1 MIDDITEIKDDLK
14 DLNRRLQVAE
24 TSIQVA
30 EATRTE
36 RHQNMIDRFE
46 RVEQR
51 LDLLDQQLTKDMK
64 TLYNK
69 IDALQELA
77 TQGKTSLK
85 TLWIVGGLVT
95 TGLALLASWLQV
107 FK

>member
-1 MIDDITEIKDDLK
+1 MDDITEIKEDLK
-14 DLNRRLQVAE
+14 DLNRRLQSAE

-51 LDLLDQQLTKDMK
+51 LDLLEVQISKDMK
-64 TLYNK
+64 ILYDK

>member
-1 MIDDITEIKDDLK
+1 MDDIKDDLK
-14 DLNRRLQVAE
+14 DINRRLQAAE
-24 TSIQVA
+24 TAIQVS
-30 EATRTE
+30 EVTRTE

-51 LDLLDQQLTKDMK
+51 LNLLEEQITRDMNI
-64 TLYNK
+64 LYK
-69 IDALQELA
+69 KLDSLQELA

-85 TLWIVGGLVT
+85 TLWVVGGLVT
-95 TGLALLASWLQV
+95 AGLALLASWLQV

>member
-1 MIDDITEIKDDLK
+1 MEDINEIREDLK
-14 DLNRRLQVAE
+14 DINRRLQVAE

-30 EATRTE
+30 EATRAE

-51 LDLLDQQLTKDMK
+51 LDLLEEQLTRDMN
-64 TLYNK
+64 TLYKK

-95 TGLALLASWLQV
+95 AALALLASWLQV

>member
-1 MIDDITEIKDDLK
+1 MDELTEIKDDIK
-14 DLNRRLQVAE
+14 DINRRLQAAE
-24 TSIQVA
+24 TAIQVA

-36 RHQNMIDRFE
+36 RHENMIDRFE
-46 RVEQR
+46 RVEHR
-51 LDLLDQQLTKDMK
+51 LDLLEEQITRDMNI
-64 TLYNK
+64 LYKK

-85 TLWIVGGLVT
+85 TMWVVGGLVT
-95 TGLALLASWLQV
+95 AGLALLASWLQV

>member
-1 MIDDITEIKDDLK
+1 MDDLTELKDDVK
-14 DLNRRLQVAE
+14 DLSRRLQIAE

-30 EATRTE
+30 EATRSE

-46 RVEQR
+46 RVEHR
-51 LDLLDQQLTKDMK
+51 LDLLEEQLTRDM
-64 TLYNK
+64 TVLYNK

-95 TGLALLASWLQV
+95 AGLALLASWLQV

>member
-1 MIDDITEIKDDLK
+1 MEDLNDLK
-14 DLNRRLQVAE
+14 DDIKDLGRRLQAAE

-30 EATRTE
+30 EATRSE

-51 LDLLDQQLTKDMK
+51 LNMLEEQLTRDMNI
-64 TLYNK
+64 LYNK
-69 IDALQELA
+69 IDLLQELA

-85 TLWIVGGLVT
+85 TMWVVGGLVT
-95 TGLALLASWLQV
+95 AALGLLASWLQV

>member
-1 MIDDITEIKDDLK
+1 MDDLNDIKDDIK
-14 DLNRRLQVAE
+14 DLGRRLQVAE
-24 TSIQVA
+24 TAIQVT

-51 LDLLDQQLTKDMK
+51 LDMLEEQLTRDMRI
-64 TLYNK
+64 LYNK
-69 IDALQELA
+69 IDLLQELA

-85 TLWIVGGLVT
+85 TLWVVGGLVT
-95 TGLALLASWLQV
+95 AGLALLASWLQV

>member
-1 MIDDITEIKDDLK
+1 MEEITDIKEDIKE
-14 DLNRRLQVAE
+14 LNRRLQAAE

-46 RVEQR
+46 RVEHR
-51 LDLLDQQLTKDMK
+51 LDLLEEQITRDMK
-64 TLYNK
+64 VLYNK

>member
-1 MIDDITEIKDDLK
+1 MDEITEIKDDLK
-14 DLNRRLQVAE
+14 DINRRLQVAE
-24 TSIQVA
+24 TTIQVA

-46 RVEQR
+46 RVEHR
-51 LDLLDQQLTKDMK
+51 LDLLEEQITRDMK
-64 TLYNK
+64 VLYEK

-95 TGLALLASWLQV
+95 AGLALLASWLQV

>member
-1 MIDDITEIKDDLK
+1 MEDINELKDDVK
-14 DLNRRLQVAE
+14 DINRRLQSAE

-36 RHQNMIDRFE
+36 RHQSMIDRFE

-51 LDLLDQQLTKDMK
+51 LDLLEEQITRDMNI
-64 TLYNK
+64 LYKK
-69 IDALQELA
+69 IDALQNLA

-95 TGLALLASWLQV
+95 AGLALLASWLQV

>member
-1 MIDDITEIKDDLK
+1 MEEINELKDDLK
-14 DLNRRLQVAE
+14 DINRRLQVAE

-36 RHQNMIDRFE
+36 RHENMIDRFE
-46 RVEQR
+46 RVEHR
-51 LDLLDQQLTKDMK
+51 LDALEEQITRDMHV
-64 TLYNK
+64 LYKK

-85 TLWIVGGLVT
+85 TLWIVGGLVAA
-95 TGLALLASWLQV
+95 GLALLASWLQV
-107 FK
+107 FR

>member
-1 MIDDITEIKDDLK
+1 MEEINELKDDLK
-14 DLNRRLQVAE
+14 DINRRLQAAE

-36 RHQNMIDRFE
+36 RHENMIDRFE
-46 RVEQR
+46 RVEHR
-51 LDLLDQQLTKDMK
+51 LDMLEEQITRDMNV
-64 TLYNK
+64 LYKK

-85 TLWIVGGLVT
+85 TLWIVGSLVAA
-95 TGLALLASWLQV
+95 GLALLASWLQV
-107 FK
+107 FR

>member
-1 MIDDITEIKDDLK
+1 MDELSEIKEDLK
-14 DLNRRLQVAE
+14 DLNRRLQTAE

-36 RHQNMIDRFE
+36 RHQSMIDRFE

-51 LDLLDQQLTKDMK
+51 LDLLEEQLTRDMQI
-64 TLYNK
+64 LYKK

-95 TGLALLASWLQV
+95 AGLALLASWLQV

>member
-1 MIDDITEIKDDLK
+1 MDELTELRDDIKDI
-14 DLNRRLQVAE
+14 NRRLQAAE

-51 LDLLDQQLTKDMK
+51 LDLLEEQITRDMNV
-64 TLYNK
+64 LYKK

-95 TGLALLASWLQV
+95 AGLALLASWLQV

>member
-1 MIDDITEIKDDLK
+1 MDDIKDDLK
-14 DLNRRLQVAE
+14 DINRRLQAAE
-24 TSIQVA
+24 TAIQVS
-30 EATRTE
+30 EVTRTE

-51 LDLLDQQLTKDMK
+51 LNLLEEQITRDMNI
-64 TLYNK
+64 LYK
-69 IDALQELA
+69 KLDALQELA

-85 TLWIVGGLVT
+85 TLWVVGGLVT
-95 TGLALLASWLQV
+95 AGLALLASWLQV

>member
-1 MIDDITEIKDDLK
+1 MDDLTDLKKDVK
-14 DLNRRLQVAE
+14 DLGLRIQEAD
-24 TSIQVA
+24 TAIQVA

-51 LDLLDQQLTKDMK
+51 LDTFEEQLTSDMRV
-64 TLYNK
+64 LYNK
-69 IDALQELA
+69 IDSLQELA

-85 TLWIVGGLVT
+85 TLWIVGGLVAA
-95 TGLALLASWLQV
+95 GLALLASWLQV